1 MLVKLGSAQGG
12 SARRCGVASL
22 SEWARGTVLPIVGH
36 VARRVADGARF
47 VSARPVR
54 RRGPAGPALQSPS
67 FVAAV
72 GLLLA
77 LAAIAL
83 LDPIM
88 RLHPGIT
95 DGSVVDRVL
104 MAITSFG
111 EGVQILVGAAL
122 LIVVIA
128 AIDPGGLRPTTRA
141 RLREVA
147 LTAGFAFVAVA
158 GSGLTAVV
166 VKNLYGRARPEHLV
180 GDGVFQLH
188 TLAFRAKFASFPSG
202 HSTTAGATAVVLA
215 LFFPR
220 HARIILA
227 IGFAVAVTRIL
238 LEAHFPADVVAGLTL
253 GAVVTLAAAHW
264 CARRGLIF
272 HWAADGSLAL
282 RPLSR
287 PGAWFDAL
295 AAVLDDTKR
304 KSAAAEPQAPL
315 GVPVSEIAAS
325 ETAPRSD
332 AV

>member
-1 MLVKLGSAQGG
+1 M
-12 SARRCGVASL
+12 ASVV
-22 SEWARGTVLPIVGH
+22 EWARGTVLPVVGR

-47 VSARPVR
+47 VFTRSARFGR
-54 RRGPAGPALQSPS
+54 PAGPAVQSPS

-83 LDPIM
+83 LDPVM

-95 DGSVVDRVL
+95 DGSIVDRVL
-104 MAITSFG
+104 MALTSFG
-111 EGVQILVGAAL
+111 EGVQILVGSAL
-122 LIVVIA
+122 VIVAIA
-128 AIDPGGLRPTTRA
+128 SIDPAGLRRATRA
-141 RLREVA
+141 RLREIA
-147 LTAGFAFVAVA
+147 TAMGFAFVAVA
-158 GSGLTAVV
+158 GAGLTAVL

-180 GDGVFQLH
+180 GDAIFELH

-227 IGFAVAVTRIL
+227 IGFGVAVTRIL

-264 CARRGLIF
+264 CARRGLVF
-272 HWAADGSLAL
+272 RWAADGSLAL
-282 RPLSR
+282 RPLAG
-287 PGAWFDAL
+287 PTAWFDAL
-295 AAVLDDTKR
+295 AAVIADVKR
-304 KSAAAEPQAPL
+304 PTGTSEAIDAPVAAIVAE
-315 GVPVSEIAAS
+315 
-325 ETAPRSD
+325 ETAPQGD